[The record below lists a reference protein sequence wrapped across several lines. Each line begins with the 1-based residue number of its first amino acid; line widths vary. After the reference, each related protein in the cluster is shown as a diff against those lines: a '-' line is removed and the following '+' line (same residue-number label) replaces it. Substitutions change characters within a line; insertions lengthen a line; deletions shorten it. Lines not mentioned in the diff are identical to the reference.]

1 MFCPHCGSQ
10 INDNAVICVKCGCQV
25 NSLNGGAPTT
35 EDVPN
40 NMVLAIITT
49 LCCCIPLGIVSIIKA
64 CQVNTCLASGD
75 IEGAKKASESAKSW
89 AYGGIVGGFIVI
101 LISCLLQF
109 VAVAAEGGM

>member
-1 MFCPHCGSQ
+1 M
-10 INDNAVICVKCGCQV
+10 
-25 NSLNGGAPTT
+25 
-35 EDVPN
+35 
-40 NMVLAIITT
+40 
-49 LCCCIPLGIVSIIKA
+49 
-64 CQVNTCLASGD
+64 NTCLASGD